1 MQAIVYNDSS
11 SSLGVRAITAF
22 IAFTQDALTRRSSEP
37 SMAVKT
43 IGTGNRVDEHE
54 LGRHVFVIV
63 ELPPSVS
70 PVK

>member
-43 IGTGNRVDEHE
+43 IGTGNRVDASMNWVGTSS
-54 LGRHVFVIV
+54 L
-63 ELPPSVS
+63 L
-70 PVK
+70 